1 MTENE
6 RILVSRIA
14 GEAIPG
20 ETIALCGSIQNY
32 RRNEKK
38 LGRMLSFNEAAAE
51 WNRKIFSPIMEQLTA
66 PGMSLAIGH
75 GIGSIFFHVL
85 YAVEENGFIYDPSLV
100 RAEALGKAHGLRA
113 MISKLIA

>member
-1 MTENE
+1 MKNSE
-6 RILVSRIA
+6 RILVNAIA
-14 GEAIPG
+14 GREVPG
-20 ETIALCGSIQNY
+20 ETAALCGSIQNY
-32 RRNEKK
+32 RRNERK
-38 LGRMLSFNEAAAE
+38 LGRMLTFDEAAAE

>member
-1 MTENE
+1 MTESE
-6 RILVSRIA
+6 RILVNGIA

-38 LGRMLSFNEAAAE
+38 LGRTLTFNEAAAE
-51 WNRKIFSPIMEQLTA
+51 WNSRIFSPIIDQLTA
-66 PGMSLAIGH
+66 PGMALAIGH
-75 GIGSIFFHVL
+75 GIGNVFFHVL

-100 RAEALGKAHGLRA
+100 RTEALGKAHGLRA
-113 MISKLIA
+113 MISRLIA

>member
-1 MTENE
+1 MTESE
-6 RILVSRIA
+6 RILVNGIA
-14 GEAIPG
+14 GEAIQG

-38 LGRMLSFNEAAAE
+38 LGRTLTFNEAAAE
-51 WNRKIFSPIMEQLTA
+51 WNRKIYAPIMKQLTA
-66 PGMSLAIGH
+66 PGMALAIGH
-75 GIGSIFFHVL
+75 GIGRLFFHVL
-85 YAVEENGFIYDPSLV
+85 YAVEENGFIYNPSLV